1 MAAAFLARTGAEFR
15 RAADLRKI
23 RARGRTHRQLTEGSG
38 ILGESSEKQ
47 GVIRFVCRETVLM
60 TSVQSRPETATPTA
74 TGSAAPASTTAMA
87 PASAR
92 SGEFS
97 ALKLGSLSIWPPV
110 VLAPMAGVTDV
121 PFRALCREFGA
132 GLYVNQMI
140 TARAW
145 LEGNAKTLKLAEFGA
160 DESPRSIQLYGTVPE
175 EVGETV
181 RRLVDG
187 RGVDHIDMN
196 FGCPVPKVTRHGG
209 GAALPVR
216 HRLLRRIIAAAVGA
230 AGDVPVTIKFRI
242 GVDDDVQTFLET
254 GRIAEDEGCAAI
266 ALHARTAEQL
276 YSGHARWHAIG
287 ELKQAVRS
295 IPVLGNGDIWEPAD
309 ALAMMRETECDGV
322 VIGRGCLGRPWLF
335 GALAAAFDAEP
346 LPELP
351 TFGDV
356 SAMMTRHAEMLV
368 DWYGDEGSLRQFRK
382 HALWY
387 LMGFPIGGEMRNQ
400 FARVSTLSELR
411 ELLGQ
416 IDASQ
421 PFPSDVLRT
430 PRSHTGGPRQVHLPE
445 RWLEDRDNDQPP
457 GGGADAIV
465 SGG

>member
-1 MAAAFLARTGAEFR
+1 
-15 RAADLRKI
+15 
-23 RARGRTHRQLTEGSG
+23 
-38 ILGESSEKQ
+38 
-47 GVIRFVCRETVLM
+47 M
-60 TSVQSRPETATPTA
+60 TSVQTRERETAGRA
-74 TGSAAPASTTAMA
+74 TMA
-87 PASAR
+87 PAAALP
-92 SGEFS
+92 GEFD
-97 ALKLGSLSIWPPV
+97 ALKIGSLSIWPPV

-121 PFRALCREFGA
+121 PFRALCREYGA

-145 LEGNAKTLKLAEFGA
+145 LEGHPKTHKLAEFGE

-181 RRLVDG
+181 RRLVADG
-187 RGVDHIDMN
+187 RVDHIDMN
-196 FGCPVPKVTRHGG
+196 FGCPVPKVTKHGG

-216 HRLLRRIIAAAVGA
+216 HRLLRRIVAAAVAA

-242 GVDDDVQTFLET
+242 GVNDNVQTFIET
-254 GRIAEDEGCAAI
+254 GKIAEAEGCAAI

-276 YSGHARWHAIG
+276 YSGQARWHAIG
-287 ELKQAVRS
+287 ELKQAVTS

-309 ALAMMRETECDGV
+309 ALEMMRTTHCDGV

-335 GALAAAFDAEP
+335 GALAAAFDAQP

-351 TFGDV
+351 SFGDV
-356 SAMMTRHAEMLV
+356 NATMLRHAEMLV
-368 DWYGDEGSLRQFRK
+368 EWYGDEGALRQFRK

-387 LMGFPIGGEMRNQ
+387 LMGYPIGGEARNQ
-400 FARVSTLSELR
+400 FARISTLNELR
-411 ELLGQ
+411 ALSNQ
-416 IDASQ
+416 IDQ
-421 PFPSDVLRT
+421 TLPFPIEVLRQ
-430 PRSHTGGPRQVHLPE
+430 PRSHTGGPREVHLPE

-457 GGGADAIV
+457 GGAADSIV